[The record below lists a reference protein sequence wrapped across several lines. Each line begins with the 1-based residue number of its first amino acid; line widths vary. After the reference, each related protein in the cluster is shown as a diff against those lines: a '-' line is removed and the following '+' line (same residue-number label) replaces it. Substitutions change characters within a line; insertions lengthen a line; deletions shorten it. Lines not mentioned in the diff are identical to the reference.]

1 LKITAREKK
10 YIWMGAIVVVAVLVA
25 YGITLLLAGRQ
36 SLSEKV
42 EFKKK
47 LLQKQYDTLAHKA
60 AYEAKLELYK
70 KQYQADMNRLLPNES
85 PNVAV
90 AELQKVLIDFANSS
104 GVEISQKNPLAEK
117 KIDDKLIC
125 VRVQIQT
132 NFTMDQLVQFL
143 TSIENYDKFI
153 TIDDFMISGGGYMN
167 PRALPGTPQ
176 RRNSSSLTISGYLNA
191 PPKQGT

>member
-1 LKITAREKK
+1 
-10 YIWMGAIVVVAVLVA
+10 MGAIVIVAVLVI
-25 YGITLLLAGRQ
+25 YGFTLLLAGRQ

-47 LLQKQYDTLAHKA
+47 LLQKQYDTLAQEAVYK
-60 AYEAKLELYK
+60 AKLESYK
-70 KQYQADMNRLLPNES
+70 KQYQVDLNRLLPNES

-90 AELQKVLIDFANSS
+90 AELQKVLIEFANSS

-125 VRVQIQT
+125 VRVQIVT
-132 NFTMDQLVQFL
+132 NFAMDQLVQFF

-153 TIDDFMISGGGYMN
+153 TIDDFMTSSGGIN
-167 PRALPGTPQ
+167 PRALPGMPQ
-176 RRNSSSLTISGYLNA
+176 RRNSATLTISGYLNA